1 MAHLSIFRSPA
12 RARVDGNPAEHDLLR
27 QVAGGDR
34 AALAALYRAYHRRL
48 SRFMAQLTRRAD
60 VIEEAIN
67 DTFWVVWQK
76 AELFRGD
83 SRVSTWIMGI
93 GYRCA
98 LKALRHHGDDPLEWA
113 GDDLG
118 MQPLDD
124 PFAAHEV
131 NDWVAKGLLRLVP
144 EQRVALELAYGAG
157 HSMEEVA
164 AITGCAVSA
173 VKARLFHARVTLRI
187 LLPALAGQPGAASDA
202 EGGSGTNREIDDEQA
217 R

>member
-1 MAHLSIFRSPA
+1 VAHLSIFRSR
-12 RARVDGNPAEHDLLR
+12 RACADGDPAEHELLR
-27 QVAGGDR
+27 QVAAGDR

-76 AELFRGD
+76 ADLFRGD

-98 LKALRHHGDDPLEWA
+98 LKALRNHGDDPMEWA
-113 GDDLG
+113 GDELAL
-118 MQPLDD
+118 QPLED
-124 PFAAHEV
+124 PFAAHEL
-131 NDWVAKGLLRLVP
+131 NDWVAKGMRRLVP
-144 EQRVALELAYGAG
+144 EQRLALELAYGAG
-157 HSMEEVA
+157 HSLEEIA

-173 VKARLFHARVTLRI
+173 VKARMFHARVKLRI
-187 LLPALAGQPGAASDA
+187 LLPALAGQHAGRAVATDQ
-202 EGGSGTNREIDDEQA
+202 EIDDEQA